1 MSPSDNVQAD
11 EPRDRVVTRS
21 SRRLRELEAEMATN
35 APATTTPEQS
45 SAMRIDYL
53 QRRIAQLESE
63 ISRQA
68 TNSSAPAQ
76 EARTFG
82 QERLQVESLVNNET
96 HGNFG
101 RSFRMPPTGR
111 NLEFQGL
118 QVQRSETAR
127 LTIRDLKLSIQPFDG
142 EEIYPGLGSG
152 FDEWGWKFVREIN
165 LVQQLSGIT
174 WNEDLKVDRLG
185 HYLKGTALAYYAK
198 RATIW
203 WNEQPA
209 LWYTLDKMSE
219 AFRSNMTRAKANKLF
234 MQKKDPRK
242 TWTQHYLYLVALGDA
257 IGGADAQVLESI
269 VYYVNPELKTVM
281 CAKMDAR
288 RADCNRTQLLHLI
301 LIY

>member
-63 ISRQA
+63 ISRQG

-76 EARTFG
+76 EARNFG

-118 QVQRSETAR
+118 QVQRSDTAR
-127 LTIRDLKLSIQPFDG
+127 LTIRDLKL
-142 EEIYPGLGSG
+142 
-152 FDEWGWKFVREIN
+152 
-165 LVQQLSGIT
+165 
-174 WNEDLKVDRLG
+174 
-185 HYLKGTALAYYAK
+185 
-198 RATIW
+198 
-203 WNEQPA
+203 
-209 LWYTLDKMSE
+209 
-219 AFRSNMTRAKANKLF
+219 
-234 MQKKDPRK
+234 
-242 TWTQHYLYLVALGDA
+242 
-257 IGGADAQVLESI
+257 
-269 VYYVNPELKTVM
+269 
-281 CAKMDAR
+281 
-288 RADCNRTQLLHLI
+288 
-301 LIY
+301 